1 MKNYITY
8 AKTDDHVLPYEE
20 PHRQIAYLAA
30 LEGIVLLKNNGA
42 LPIPSGKIAMYGSG
56 VEHTIKG
63 GTGSGEVNERHSVS
77 ILEAME
83 AAGYEVTTKKWLN
96 DYTEE
101 YENGLKELEAE
112 IKSSL
117 KKLSI
122 QSYLNM
128 FLQSQVYPFGRLIT
142 EQDVTDSDT
151 DTCIYVVARQ
161 SGEGNDRKLDNHD
174 FQLSEIEEKNIRFCT
189 QHYKKTIVVLNIGSS
204 FDTSFMEEI
213 PDIDALVYFC
223 QLGTAGGTAFAD
235 IISGKVTPSGKLTDT
250 WVNSY
255 SDVPYGMDY
264 SYLNGD
270 LENENYLEDIY
281 VGYRYYDTFKIA
293 PRYPFGYGLSYTTF
307 DIRYQGIEKSGDTI
321 SMQVTVKNTG
331 DTYSGKEI
339 VQLYASCT
347 QGKLQK
353 EYQRLVAFA
362 KTNTLEPGQ
371 EESLTLTFPL
381 SALASYEEASASTI
395 IEKGTC
401 LLRIGSHSRQ
411 TEVCASLDIT
421 EDICVSTHKSICP
434 MQTPLEVLKSEAPD
448 KTDSETSDSTENLE
462 GKDCLG
468 ITQEDLP
475 VIHYTYDE
483 LPVTGNQQLTEDLK
497 KLTVKERIQ
506 LVVGAGLKDMLM
518 NESYIKVPGAAGNTT
533 SSLLKK
539 GVVNLVLADGPAGLR
554 LQRRST
560 IANNGTAKM
569 IDMQFDSM
577 KYFPEFFKRILC
589 GNPDKDQIYYQYTTA
604 FPVATALAQTWNLDL
619 LEQMGQAV
627 GEEMLE
633 YGVSFWLAPGMN
645 IHRNPLCGRNFEY
658 YSEDPL
664 LSGKMASAVTR
675 GVQKNQGCSVTLKHF
690 CGNNQENNR
699 NHVSSNMT
707 ERALREIY
715 LRGFEIAVRESH
727 PKGLMTSYNKING
740 TYANNSKDLLTYVLR
755 QEWGFDGLVMTDWTA
770 TAKGQSDPA
779 VCIASGNDLLMPGS
793 SSDKKRIRKA
803 IKEGTLTRRDLNR
816 CAGRILAATQN
827 ACVSIDGEKGTY
839 KSDF

>member
-8 AKTDDHVLPYEE
+8 AKTDDRVLPYEE
-20 PHRQIAYLAA
+20 PHRRIAYLAA
-30 LEGIVLLKNNGA
+30 LEGIVLLENHDA

-63 GTGSGEVNERHSVS
+63 GTGSGEVNERHIVS
-77 ILEAME
+77 ILEGME
-83 AAGYEVTTKKWLN
+83 AAGYEVTTKKWLD

-101 YENGLKELEAE
+101 YETGLKELEAK

-117 KKLSI
+117 KKLDI
-122 QSYLNM
+122 QSYLTM
-128 FLQSQVYPFGRLIT
+128 FLQSYLYPFGRLIT

-161 SGEGNDRKLDNHD
+161 SGEGSDRKLENQD
-174 FQLSEIEEKNIRFCT
+174 FQLSDTEKTNIRFCT

-213 PDIDALVYFC
+213 PGIDALVYFC

-235 IISGKVTPSGKLTDT
+235 VISGKVTPSGKLTDT
-250 WVNSY
+250 WVSSY

-281 VGYRYYDTFKIA
+281 VGYRYYDTFRIT

-321 SMQVTVKNTG
+321 SVRVIVKNTG

-339 VQLYASCT
+339 VQLYASCP
-347 QGKLQK
+347 QGNLKK

-362 KTNTLEPGQ
+362 KTDTLEPGQ
-371 EESLTLTFPL
+371 EEILTLTFPL
-381 SALASYEEASASTI
+381 SYLTSYNEASASTI

-411 TEVCASLDIT
+411 TEVCAVLNIT
-421 EDICVSTHKSICP
+421 EDICASVHKHICP
-434 MQTPLEVLKSEAPD
+434 VQTPLEVLYPEAPGE
-448 KTDSETSDSTENLE
+448 TDSETPDVTEAPE
-462 GKDCLG
+462 EKDHLD

-475 VIHYTYDE
+475 TVTFTYDE
-483 LPVTGNQQLTEDLK
+483 LPVTGNQKLTEDLK

-518 NESYIKVPGAAGNTT
+518 NESYVKVPGAAGNTT

-554 LQRRST
+554 IQRRST
-560 IANNGTAKM
+560 IGRNGTAKM
-569 IDMQFDSM
+569 IDMQIDMM
-577 KYFPEFFKRILC
+577 KYFPEIFKKLLC
-589 GNPDKDQIYYQYTTA
+589 GNPEKDQVYYQYTTA
-604 FPVATALAQTWNLDL
+604 FPVATAMAQTWNPDL

-740 TYANNSKDLLTYVLR
+740 TYANNSKDLLTHVLR